1 MNYANLNGDQVRGAG
16 GGGDGRAMMDLQARC
31 GWASYLTRDG
41 RRVDPRDITDLTQL
55 AKDLSHAPAPT
66 VQPASPAINYPV
78 MRFASARVLAAADE
92 DDAELWEKVGGRAR
106 RGGHA

>member
-1 MNYANLNGDQVRGAG
+1 MNYANLNGAQVRSAG
-16 GGGDGRAMMDLQARC
+16 GDGDGRAMMDLQARC

-55 AKDLSHAPAPT
+55 AKDLSHAPAPA
-66 VQPASPAINYPV
+66 VRPATAVRFYDPALAEAIAVN
-78 MRFASARVLAAADE
+78 AESAF
-92 DDAELWEKVGGRAR
+92 AELWRKVGSRPG

>member
-41 RRVDPRDITDLTQL
+41 QRVDPRDITDLTQL
-55 AKDLSHAPAPT
+55 AKDLSHAPAPVT
-66 VQPASPAINYPV
+66 QPAVATVRFYDPA
-78 MRFASARVLAAADE
+78 LAATITVDAQSALADI
-92 DDAELWEKVGGRAR
+92 WEKVGGRAR